1 MVQILLCMAEQ
12 IAQLTAY
19 VGSGERAYLLLS
31 PLEQLVAVED
41 SLVRHGGLEL
51 AEKLKHSCLY

>member
-1 MVQILLCMAEQ
+1 MAEQ

-31 PLEQLVAVED
+31 PLEQLVAVEE